1 MSNVKTN
8 KMKEK
13 FIAYLQVQET
23 GSYNMFDPAA
33 HFAVEVLCGD
43 TVSLEDYVYMM
54 RNYTEL
60 YNHYFE
66 KEL

>member
-1 MSNVKTN
+1 MSNVKQQT
-8 KMKEK
+8 MREK
-13 FIAYLQVQET
+13 FIAYLQVQQE
-23 GSYNMFDPAA
+23 GNYNMFDPLA

>member
-23 GSYNMFDPAA
+23 GAYNMFDPAA